1 MKLQD
6 IPLFK
11 SLTDEEL
18 SILQVKLK
26 RVEFKAGDTI
36 IEEGE
41 VDDTM
46 YIFESGK
53 VKITRKLTLK
63 IGTRWG
69 EAEKAMDILDAKQ
82 VSFCGEMSLVTG
94 APRSATITAITDCVL
109 YTLSSKDL
117 KEIAEKY
124 QRNWN
129 VQLDWQ
135 TEVLACIGSKEGFS
149 HLCLAMMGPDY
160 VQWHGFYEIAERF
173 YIDLVKEAEDL
184 MPGVTSDIL
193 AKPEHKWL
201 KSGMTDEER
210 AKVIDYYSKRYGENK

>member
-11 SLTDEEL
+11 SLTDKEL
-18 SILQVKLK
+18 SILQTKLK

-82 VSFCGEMSLVTG
+82 VSFFGEMSLVTG

-109 YTLSSKDL
+109 YTLSSRDL
-117 KEIAEKY
+117 KEIAEKHPSIGY
-124 QRNWN
+124 KIMKEIA
-129 VQLDWQ
+129 
-135 TEVLACIGSKEGFS
+135 TVLA
-149 HLCLAMMGPDY
+149 
-160 VQWHGFYEIAERF
+160 ERVRKLN
-173 YIDLVKEAEDL
+173 DTVLKLTTALSLV
-184 MPGVTSDIL
+184 I
-193 AKPEHKWL
+193 
-201 KSGMTDEER
+201 
-210 AKVIDYYSKRYGENK
+210 SKR

>member
-82 VSFCGEMSLVTG
+82 VSFFGEMSLVTG

-124 QRNWN
+124 PSIGYKIMEEIA
-129 VQLDWQ
+129 
-135 TEVLACIGSKEGFS
+135 TVLA
-149 HLCLAMMGPDY
+149 
-160 VQWHGFYEIAERF
+160 ERVRKLN
-173 YIDLVKEAEDL
+173 DTVLKLTTALSLV
-184 MPGVTSDIL
+184 I
-193 AKPEHKWL
+193 
-201 KSGMTDEER
+201 
-210 AKVIDYYSKRYGENK
+210 SKR